1 MDAQHDTADFEP
13 KGGGSMTYQC
23 SMCKESQDGE
33 PVFVN
38 GAGQFCSN
46 CKSEIHRRAGD
57 AMRKRRSDLCRWCE
71 CVLTPENSNQSPSR
85 DIGVCKEC
93 CSRRDWLLKCIRLS
107 DRPARYVARTEERE
121 KQERDARIAARSA
134 NLQPTSRQNGDSSRL
149 DRLELMIDRQGGIM
163 EKLIQALGG
172 IE

>member
-1 MDAQHDTADFEP
+1 
-13 KGGGSMTYQC
+13 
-23 SMCKESQDGE
+23 
-33 PVFVN
+33 
-38 GAGQFCSN
+38 
-46 CKSEIHRRAGD
+46 
-57 AMRKRRSDLCRWCE
+57 
-71 CVLTPENSNQSPSR
+71 
-85 DIGVCKEC
+85 
-93 CSRRDWLLKCIRLS
+93 LS